1 MKLIWYIKNGNMRLV
16 NKYMNKIKII
26 DKKILM
32 CILDNA
38 IVLKNSK
45 MIRLILS
52 NQNINNI
59 DNLLDII
66 IDYNDDQLLYI
77 YQNELNIDWNIILS
91 KYKNRNKYNNII
103 KLIANKKLIIDIKNM
118 DNELFK
124 NCIIEENK
132 INMDILDIIITK
144 NLDDKI
150 MIYCEYGRITESLIE
165 ILLEKYN
172 KYDLYYFLKNIKNI
186 TDRMI
191 ELIIKMQKSEYIK
204 IIKDNLSHENI
215 NRILEY
221 SLLYNYQY
229 GIDMAICYNANY
241 ILVLDKIMKI

>member
-59 DNLLDII
+59 DKLLDII

-124 NCIIEENK
+124 NCIIE
-132 INMDILDIIITK
+132 
-144 NLDDKI
+144 
-150 MIYCEYGRITESLIE
+150 
-165 ILLEKYN
+165 
-172 KYDLYYFLKNIKNI
+172 
-186 TDRMI
+186 
-191 ELIIKMQKSEYIK
+191 
-204 IIKDNLSHENI
+204 
-215 NRILEY
+215 
-221 SLLYNYQY
+221 
-229 GIDMAICYNANY
+229 
-241 ILVLDKIMKI
+241 